1 MSNRKQNILRALQ
14 EFVNQRPGLSFA
26 DYGDAKYYRQDYR
39 QILQAKQDF
48 EQLLV
53 TVDLRDNITADDII
67 KASKSAFSGRLT
79 ITENGDSVTIDYCT
93 GQYMPTEYRKAACAV
108 LASAL
113 WGFWREPESTGDT
126 IRKSARDNLGRG
138 IASRWFN

>member
-26 DYGDAKYYRQDYR
+26 DYGDSKYYRQDYR

-67 KASKSAFSGRLT
+67 KSSESAFSGRLT

-93 GQYMPTEYRKAACAV
+93 GQYTPTEYRKAACAV

>member
-26 DYGDAKYYRQDYR
+26 DYGDSKYYRQDYR
-39 QILQAKQDF
+39 QILQAKHDF

-53 TVDLRDNITADDII
+53 TVDLRDNITADDIT
-67 KASKSAFSGRLT
+67 KSSESAFSGRLT

-93 GQYMPTEYRKAACAV
+93 GQYTPTEYRKAAFAV

-113 WGFWREPESTGDT
+113 WGYWREPESTGDT
-126 IRKSARDNLGRG
+126 IRKAARNNLGRG